1 MPNCPRLAAEASRRS
16 SGYCEYPDEAAWVV
30 SVYWS
35 QVAQRLL
42 AFALAFIVIGLPLA
56 GDVCGAVCAQHAGHS
71 SDPAVAAPHDHHPD
85 SQSSHHHHSEAPPA
99 PLTQSLALRP
109 APPQCGHLDAVV
121 AESRELMRPHIA
133 KAVVMVARITPALT
147 PVPATSEM
155 DNRHHPPTPTR
166 STSPLRL

>member
-1 MPNCPRLAAEASRRS
+1 M
-16 SGYCEYPDEAAWVV
+16 
-30 SVYWS
+30 
-35 QVAQRLL
+35 AQRLL
-42 AFALAFIVIGLPLA
+42 AFALAFIVIGVPLA
-56 GDVCGAVCAQHAGHS
+56 GDVCEAVCAEHSGHS
-71 SDPAVAAPHDHHPD
+71 INPSMPASHHHHPD
-85 SQSSHHHHSEAPPA
+85 SQSSHHHHSEAAPA
-99 PLTQSLALRP
+99 PSTQSIAFRS

-147 PVPATSEM
+147 PVPATSET